1 MKQITSQQL
10 DSLIKQKC
18 TAKIYTATLNAISTP
33 QDVLQVKSKINTNIE
48 RTIIVIE

>member
-10 DSLIKQKC
+10 DNLMKQKSGL
-18 TAKIYTATLNAISTP
+18 KIYTATINAASSP
-33 QDVLQVKSKINTNIE
+33 QEVSQVKSKINPNAE